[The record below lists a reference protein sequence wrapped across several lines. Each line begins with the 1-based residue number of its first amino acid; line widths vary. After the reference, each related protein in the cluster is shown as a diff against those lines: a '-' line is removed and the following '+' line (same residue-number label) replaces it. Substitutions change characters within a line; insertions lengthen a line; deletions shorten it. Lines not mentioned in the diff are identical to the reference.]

1 MGITEDILRQYAE
14 KRANKQGYLE
24 GFQARQGTY
33 DDIGY
38 ENGASNYLQLFSQG
52 GTNLLKAIDA
62 PNVRSNLQR
71 EEMMK
76 AEQLQNQRDQEAAKL
91 EATLLDRALK
101 QQQLDDD
108 KAYRQ
113 EQIALDKKRVAQEG
127 QRIAAQAARD
137 ARLDKEAD
145 IEQQL
150 KFMLNTAVADVTGK
164 AIAAKQNAAKLME
177 DLKGVDLTTDAAGNF
192 VAPSDATDVIKSKV
206 DKLNQANNFSVSDYS
221 RDVAGAIG
229 QQAGGRI
236 DPMALTTKLVNT
248 ANGYVDVGNKEI
260 DKRVA
265 ASDAIYDRKFQDEQL
280 KILTDVGIQPSSFSN
295 DFLGDKDLTA
305 SGELN
310 RNYFNEA
317 FKKAPGLQNVDR
329 SVYANAV
336 EQYNE
341 VRNSPEV
348 VKAIN
353 EGSLSEAMLNKAA
366 GNAISTAASTS
377 NWWMN
382 NTLNINLKEQLSSM
396 LPELKKFTSAK
407 KAIEGAR
414 KEFEEQKKTAAQKQ
428 RILAYGSNNQ

>member
-1 MGITEDILRQYAE
+1 MSITDDILRQYAE

-24 GFQARQGTY
+24 GFQVRQGTY

-76 AEQLQNQRDQEAAKL
+76 GEQLQNQRDQEAAKL
-91 EATLLDRALK
+91 EGTLLDRALN
-101 QQQLDDD
+101 QQKLDDD
-108 KAYRQ
+108 KKYRQ
-113 EQIALDKKRVAQEG
+113 EQIALDKQRIAQEG

-137 ARLDKEAD
+137 AKLDRQAD
-145 IEQQL
+145 TEQQL
-150 KFMLNTAVADVTGK
+150 KFMLNTAAADVTGK
-164 AIAAKQNAAKLME
+164 AIAAKQNAAKLMG

-192 VAPSDATDVIKSKV
+192 VAPAEATDDIKSKV

-229 QQAGGRI
+229 QQVGGRI

-265 ASDAIYDRKFQDEQL
+265 ASDAIYDRKFQDDQL
-280 KILTDVGIQPSSFSN
+280 KILADVGIQPSSFSN
-295 DFLGDKDLTA
+295 NFLGDKDLTA

-317 FKKAPGLQNVDR
+317 FEKAPGLQKVDP
-329 SVYANAV
+329 SVYANAA

-348 VKAIN
+348 VKAIK
-353 EGSLSEAMLNKAA
+353 EGRLSEAMLNKAA

-377 NWWMN
+377 NWWMD
-382 NTLNINLKEQLSSM
+382 NTLNIDLKDQLSSM
-396 LPELKKFTSAK
+396 LPELEKFTRAK

-414 KEFEEQKKTAAQKQ
+414 KELEEQKNTAAQKQ

>member
-1 MGITEDILRQYAE
+1 MSITDDILRQYTE

-91 EATLLDRALK
+91 EGTLLDRALD
-101 QQQLDDD
+101 QQKLDDD

-113 EQIALDKKRVAQEG
+113 EQIALDKQRIAQEG

-145 IEQQL
+145 AEQQL
-150 KFMLNTAVADVTGK
+150 KFMLNTAAADVSGK
-164 AIAAKQNAAKLME
+164 AIAAKQDAAKLMG

-192 VAPSDATDVIKSKV
+192 VAPAGATDDIKNKV
-206 DKLNQANNFSVSDYS
+206 DALNQANNFSVGDYAKS
-221 RDVAGAIG
+221 TASAVGRA
-229 QQAGGRI
+229 AGGRI
-236 DPMALTTKLVNT
+236 NPMALSAQLVNT
-248 ANGYVDVGNKEI
+248 ANGFVDAGNKEI

-265 ASDAIYDRKFQDEQL
+265 ASNALYDRKFQDYQRDL
-280 KILTDVGIQPSSFSN
+280 LIDSGIESNSFAN

-310 RNYFNEA
+310 RNYFNET
-317 FKKAPGLQNVDR
+317 FEKAPGLKGVDP
-329 SVYANAV
+329 SVYANAAK
-336 EQYNE
+336 QYNK

-353 EGSLSEAMLNKAA
+353 EGRLSEAMLNKAA

-377 NWWMN
+377 NWWMD
-382 NTLNINLKEQLSSM
+382 NTLNIDLEDQLSSM
-396 LPELKKFTSAK
+396 LPELEKFTRVK
-407 KAIEGAR
+407 KAMEDTR
-414 KEFEEQKKTAAQKQ
+414 KVYEEQKKTAAQKQ

>member
-1 MGITEDILRQYAE
+1 MSITDDILRQYAD

-76 AEQLQNQRDQEAAKL
+76 GEQLQNQRDQEAAKL
-91 EATLLDRALK
+91 EGTLLDRALN

-113 EQIALDKKRVAQEG
+113 EQIALDKQRIAQEG

-137 ARLDKEAD
+137 AKQDSQAD
-145 IEQQL
+145 QEQQL
-150 KFMLNTAVADVTGK
+150 KFMLNTAAADVTGN
-164 AIAAKQNAAKLME
+164 AIAAKQNAAKLMG
-177 DLKGVDLTTDAAGNF
+177 DLNGVDLTTDAAGNF
-192 VAPSDATDVIKSKV
+192 VAPSGATDVIKSKV
-206 DKLNQANNFSVSDYS
+206 AELNQANNFSVSDYAKK
-221 RDVAGAIG
+221 VASSIG
-229 QQAGGRI
+229 SQVGGRI
-236 DPMALTTKLVNT
+236 DPMALSTTLVNT
-248 ANGYVDVGNKEI
+248 ASGYVDAGNKEI
-260 DKRVA
+260 DKRVT

-280 KILTDVGIQPSSFSN
+280 NILTDAGIQPSSFSN

-310 RNYFNEA
+310 KNYFNEA
-317 FKKAPGLQNVDR
+317 FEKAPGLKNADP
-329 SVYANAV
+329 SVYANAT

-348 VKAIN
+348 VKAIK
-353 EGSLSEAMLNKAA
+353 EGRLSEAMLNKAA
-366 GNAISTAASTS
+366 GNAISTAASTA

-382 NTLNINLKEQLSSM
+382 NTLNIDLKDQLSSM
-396 LPELKKFTSAK
+396 LPELEKFTSAK
-407 KAIEGAR
+407 KAMEDTR
-414 KEFEEQKKTAAQKQ
+414 KVYEEQKKTAAQKQ

>member
-1 MGITEDILRQYAE
+1 MSITDDILKQYAE

-62 PNVRSNLQR
+62 TNVRSNLQR

-76 AEQLQNQRDQEAAKL
+76 SEQLQNERDQEAAKL
-91 EATLLDRALK
+91 EATVLDRALK

-108 KAYRQ
+108 KTYRQ
-113 EQIALDKKRVAQEG
+113 EQIALDKQKIALEG

-137 ARLDKEAD
+137 ARLYSQAD
-145 IEQQL
+145 QEQQL

-177 DLKGVDLTTDAAGNF
+177 DLKGVGLTTDAAGNF

-206 DKLNQANNFSVSDYS
+206 DKLNQFNNFSVSDYS
-221 RDVAGAIG
+221 RNVASAIG
-229 QQAGGRI
+229 HQVGGRI

-248 ANGYVDVGNKEI
+248 ANGYVDAGNKEI

-265 ASDAIYDRKFQDEQL
+265 ASDAIYDRKFQEEQL
-280 KILTDVGIQPSSFSN
+280 KILADEGIQPSSFSN
-295 DFLGDKDLTA
+295 NFLGDKDLTA

-317 FKKAPGLQNVDR
+317 FEKAPGLQKVDP

-336 EQYNE
+336 EQYNK

-353 EGSLSEAMLNKAA
+353 EGRLSEAMFNKAA

-377 NWWMN
+377 NWWMD
-382 NTLNINLKEQLSSM
+382 NTLNIDLEDQLSSM
-396 LPELKKFTSAK
+396 LPELEKYTRAK

-414 KEFEEQKKTAAQKQ
+414 KEFEEQKNTAAQKQ

>member
-1 MGITEDILRQYAE
+1 MSITDDILRQYAD

-76 AEQLQNQRDQEAAKL
+76 GEQLQNQRDQEAAKL
-91 EATLLDRALK
+91 EGTLLDRALN
-101 QQQLDDD
+101 QQELDDN

-113 EQIALDKKRVAQEG
+113 EQIALDKQRIAQEG

-145 IEQQL
+145 AEQQL
-150 KFMLNTAVADVTGK
+150 KFMLNTATADVTGK
-164 AIAAKQNAAKLME
+164 AIAAKQNAAKLMG

-192 VAPSDATDVIKSKV
+192 VAPPDATDAIKNKV
-206 DKLNQANNFSVSDYS
+206 DALNQANNFSVSDS
-221 RDVAGAIG
+221 ANTVASAVGRI
-229 QQAGGRI
+229 AGGRI
-236 DPMALTTKLVNT
+236 DPMALRNTLVNAAT
-248 ANGYVDVGNKEI
+248 SSVDAGNKEI
-260 DKRVA
+260 DKRVT
-265 ASDAIYDRKFQDEQL
+265 ASNAIYDRKLQDEYRN
-280 KILTDVGIQPSSFSN
+280 ILANEGITPSSFSN

-310 RNYFNEA
+310 KNYFNEA
-317 FKKAPGLQNVDR
+317 FEKAPGLKNADP
-329 SVYANAV
+329 SVYANAT

-348 VKAIN
+348 VKAIK
-353 EGSLSEAMLNKAA
+353 EGRLSEAMLNKAA
-366 GNAISTAASTS
+366 GNAISTAASTA

-382 NTLNINLKEQLSSM
+382 NTLNIDLKDQLSSM
-396 LPELKKFTSAK
+396 LPELEKFTSAK
-407 KAIEGAR
+407 KAMEDTR
-414 KEFEEQKKTAAQKQ
+414 KVYEEQKKTAAQKQ

>member
-1 MGITEDILRQYAE
+1 MSITDDILRQYAE

-33 DDIGY
+33 NDIGY
-38 ENGASNYLQLFSQG
+38 ENGASNYIQLFSQG

-62 PNVRSNLQR
+62 TNVRSNLQR

-76 AEQLQNQRDQEAAKL
+76 SEQLQNERDQEAARL
-91 EATLLDRALK
+91 EATVLDRALN
-101 QQQLDDD
+101 QQRLDDD
-108 KAYRQ
+108 KKYRQ
-113 EQIALDKKRVAQEG
+113 EQIALDKKRIALEG

-137 ARLDKEAD
+137 ARLDSQAD
-145 IEQQL
+145 QEQQL
-150 KFMLNTAVADVTGK
+150 KFMLNTAAADVTGK

-177 DLKGVDLTTDAAGNF
+177 DLKGVVLTTDAAGNF

-206 DKLNQANNFSVSDYS
+206 DKLNQFNNFSVSDYS
-221 RDVAGAIG
+221 RDVASAIG
-229 QQAGGRI
+229 HQVGGRI

-248 ANGYVDVGNKEI
+248 ANGYVDAGNKEI

-265 ASDAIYDRKFQDEQL
+265 ASDAIYDRKFQEEQL
-280 KILTDVGIQPSSFSN
+280 KILADEGIQPSSFSN

-317 FKKAPGLQNVDR
+317 FEKAPGLQKVDP

-336 EQYNE
+336 EQYNK

-353 EGSLSEAMLNKAA
+353 EGRLSEAMLNKAA

-377 NWWMN
+377 NWWMD
-382 NTLNINLKEQLSSM
+382 NTLNIDLEDQLSSM
-396 LPELKKFTSAK
+396 LPELEKYTRAK

-414 KEFEEQKKTAAQKQ
+414 KEFEEQKNTAAQKQ

>member
-1 MGITEDILRQYAE
+1 MSITDDILRQYAE

-38 ENGASNYLQLFSQG
+38 ENGASDYLQLFSQG

-91 EATLLDRALK
+91 ESTLLDRALK

-108 KAYRQ
+108 KTYRQ
-113 EQIALDKKRVAQEG
+113 EQIALDKQRIAQEG

-137 ARLDKEAD
+137 ARLDKQAEQ
-145 IEQQL
+145 EQQL
-150 KFMLNTAVADVTGK
+150 KFMLNTATADVTGK
-164 AIAAKQNAAKLME
+164 AIAAKQNAAKLMG
-177 DLKGVDLTTDAAGNF
+177 DLEGVDLTTDAAGNF
-192 VAPSDATDVIKSKV
+192 VAPADATDVIKNKV
-206 DKLNQANNFSVSDYS
+206 AELNQANNFSVSDYA
-221 RDVAGAIG
+221 RNVASTV
-229 QQAGGRI
+229 GGYI
-236 DPMALTTKLVNT
+236 DPMALTTHLVNT
-248 ANGYVDVGNKEI
+248 ANGYVDAGNKEI

-280 KILTDVGIQPSSFSN
+280 KILADEGIQPSAFSN
-295 DFLGDKDLTA
+295 DFLWDKDITA

-310 RNYFNEA
+310 RNYLNEA
-317 FKKAPGLQNVDR
+317 FEKAPGLKNADS
-329 SVYANAV
+329 SVYTDAV
-336 EQYNE
+336 EQYNA
-341 VRNSPEV
+341 VLNSPEV
-348 VKAIN
+348 VKAIK
-353 EGSLSEAMLNKAA
+353 EGRLSEAILNKAA
-366 GNAISTAASTS
+366 GNALSNAASTS

-382 NTLNINLKEQLSSM
+382 NTLNIDLKEQLSSM

-414 KEFEEQKKTAAQKQ
+414 KELEEQKKTAALKQ
-428 RILAYGSNNQ
+428 RIIAYRSNNQ

>member
-1 MGITEDILRQYAE
+1 MSITDDILRQYAD

-38 ENGASNYLQLFSQG
+38 ENGAGNYLQLFSQG

-91 EATLLDRALK
+91 EGTLLDRALN
-101 QQQLDDD
+101 QQKLDDD

-113 EQIALDKKRVAQEG
+113 EQIALDKQRIAQEG
-127 QRIAAQAARD
+127 QRIAVQAARD
-137 ARLDKEAD
+137 ARLDRQAEQ
-145 IEQQL
+145 EQQL
-150 KFMLNTAVADVTGK
+150 KFMLNTAVADVTGN
-164 AIAAKQNAAKLME
+164 AVTAKQNAAKLME

-192 VAPSDATDVIKSKV
+192 VAPSGATDDIKSKV
-206 DKLNQANNFSVSDYS
+206 DKLNQANNFSVSDYA
-221 RDVAGAIG
+221 RNVASAIG
-229 QQAGGRI
+229 HQAGGRI

-248 ANGYVDVGNKEI
+248 ANGYVDAGNKEI

-265 ASDAIYDRKFQDEQL
+265 ASDAIYDRKFQDDQL
-280 KILTDVGIQPSSFSN
+280 KILADVGIQPSSFSN
-295 DFLGDKDLTA
+295 NFLGDKDLTA

-317 FKKAPGLQNVDR
+317 FEKAPGLQKVDP
-329 SVYANAV
+329 SVYANAA
-336 EQYNE
+336 EQYNK

-348 VKAIN
+348 VKAIK
-353 EGSLSEAMLNKAA
+353 EGRLSEAMLNKAA
-366 GNAISTAASTS
+366 GNVISTAASTS
-377 NWWMN
+377 NWWMD
-382 NTLNINLKEQLSSM
+382 NTLNIDLEDQLSSM

>member
-1 MGITEDILRQYAE
+1 MSITDDILRQYAE

-38 ENGASNYLQLFSQG
+38 ENGASNYIQLFSQG

-62 PNVRSNLQR
+62 TNVRSNLQR

-76 AEQLQNQRDQEAAKL
+76 SEQLQNARDQEAARL
-91 EATLLDRALK
+91 EATVLDRALN
-101 QQQLDDD
+101 QQRLDDD
-108 KAYRQ
+108 KKYRQ
-113 EQIALDKKRVAQEG
+113 EQIALDKKRIALEG

-137 ARLDKEAD
+137 ARLDIQAD
-145 IEQQL
+145 QEQQL

-177 DLKGVDLTTDAAGNF
+177 DLKGVVLTTDAAGNF

-206 DKLNQANNFSVSDYS
+206 DKLNQFNNFSVSDYS
-221 RDVAGAIG
+221 RDVASAIG
-229 QQAGGRI
+229 HQVGGRI

-248 ANGYVDVGNKEI
+248 ANGYVDAGNKEI

-265 ASDAIYDRKFQDEQL
+265 ASNAIYDRKFQEEQL
-280 KILTDVGIQPSSFSN
+280 KILEDEGIQPSSFSN

-317 FKKAPGLQNVDR
+317 FEKAPGLQKVDP
-329 SVYANAV
+329 SVYANAA
-336 EQYNE
+336 EQYNK

-353 EGSLSEAMLNKAA
+353 EGRLSEAMLNKAA

-377 NWWMN
+377 NWWMD
-382 NTLNINLKEQLSSM
+382 NTLNIDLVGQLSSM
-396 LPELKKFTSAK
+396 LPELEKYTRAK

-414 KEFEEQKKTAAQKQ
+414 KEFEEQKNTAAQKQ

>member
-1 MGITEDILRQYAE
+1 MSITDDILRQYAD

-76 AEQLQNQRDQEAAKL
+76 GEQLQNQRDQEAAKL
-91 EATLLDRALK
+91 EGTLLDRALD
-101 QQQLDDD
+101 QQELDDN
-108 KAYRQ
+108 KTYRQ
-113 EQIALDKKRVAQEG
+113 EQIALDKQRIAQEG

-137 ARLDKEAD
+137 ARLDKQAD
-145 IEQQL
+145 QEQQL
-150 KFMLNTAVADVTGK
+150 KFMLNTAAADVTGN

-177 DLKGVDLTTDAAGNF
+177 DLKRVDLTTDAAGNF

-206 DKLNQANNFSVSDYS
+206 AELNQANNFSVSDYA
-221 RDVAGAIG
+221 RNVASAIG
-229 QQAGGRI
+229 SQVGGRI
-236 DPMALTTKLVNT
+236 NPMALSTTLVNT
-248 ANGYVDVGNKEI
+248 ASGYVDAGNKEI
-260 DKRVA
+260 DKRVT
-265 ASDAIYDRKFQDEQL
+265 ASDAIYDRKLQDEHH
-280 KILTDVGIQPSSFSN
+280 KILRDAGIESNSFSN

-310 RNYFNEA
+310 RNYFNESFEKA
-317 FKKAPGLQNVDR
+317 LGLKKSDS
-329 SVYANAV
+329 SVYTDAA

-348 VKAIN
+348 VKAIK
-353 EGSLSEAMLNKAA
+353 EGRLSEAMLNKAA

-377 NWWMN
+377 NWWMD
-382 NTLNINLKEQLSSM
+382 NTLNIDLKGQLSSM
-396 LPELKKFTSAK
+396 LPELEKFTGAK
-407 KAIEGAR
+407 KAMEDTR
-414 KEFEEQKKTAAQKQ
+414 KVFEEQKKTAAQKQ

>member
-1 MGITEDILRQYAE
+1 MSITDDILRQYTE

-91 EATLLDRALK
+91 EGTLLDRALD
-101 QQQLDDD
+101 QQKLDDD
-108 KAYRQ
+108 KTYRQ
-113 EQIALDKKRVAQEG
+113 EQIALDKQRIAQEG

-137 ARLDKEAD
+137 ARLNKEAD
-145 IEQQL
+145 AEQQL
-150 KFMLNTAVADVTGK
+150 KFMLNTAAADVSGK
-164 AIAAKQNAAKLME
+164 AIAAKQDAAKLMG

-192 VAPSDATDVIKSKV
+192 VAPAGATDDIKNKV
-206 DKLNQANNFSVSDYS
+206 DALNQANNFSVGDYAKS
-221 RDVAGAIG
+221 TASAVGRA
-229 QQAGGRI
+229 AGGRI
-236 DPMALTTKLVNT
+236 NPMALSAQLVNT
-248 ANGYVDVGNKEI
+248 ANGFVDTGNKEI

-265 ASDAIYDRKFQDEQL
+265 ASNALYDRKFQDEQFN
-280 KILTDVGIQPSSFSN
+280 ILADAGIQPSSFSN

-317 FKKAPGLQNVDR
+317 FEKAPGLQNVDP
-329 SVYANAV
+329 SVYANAAK
-336 EQYNE
+336 QYNK

-353 EGSLSEAMLNKAA
+353 EGRLSEAMLNKAA

-377 NWWMN
+377 NWWMD
-382 NTLNINLKEQLSSM
+382 NTLNIDLEDQLSSM
-396 LPELKKFTSAK
+396 LPELEKFTRAK
-407 KAIEGAR
+407 KDIENAR
-414 KEFEEQKKTAAQKQ
+414 RVVDEKKKTAAQIQ

>member
-1 MGITEDILRQYAE
+1 MSITDDILRQYAE

-33 DDIGY
+33 NDIGY
-38 ENGASNYLQLFSQG
+38 ENGASNYIQLFSQG

-62 PNVRSNLQR
+62 TNVRSNLQR

-76 AEQLQNQRDQEAAKL
+76 SEQLQNERDQEAARL
-91 EATLLDRALK
+91 EATVLDRALN
-101 QQQLDDD
+101 QQRLDDD
-108 KAYRQ
+108 KKYRQ
-113 EQIALDKKRVAQEG
+113 EQIALDKKRIALEG

-137 ARLDKEAD
+137 ARLDIQAD
-145 IEQQL
+145 QERQL

-177 DLKGVDLTTDAAGNF
+177 DLKGVVLTTDAAGNF

-221 RDVAGAIG
+221 RDVASAIG
-229 QQAGGRI
+229 RQVGGRI

-248 ANGYVDVGNKEI
+248 ANGYVDAGNKEI

-265 ASDAIYDRKFQDEQL
+265 ASDAIYDRKFQEEQL
-280 KILTDVGIQPSSFSN
+280 KILADEGIQPSSFSN
-295 DFLGDKDLTA
+295 NFLGDKDLTA

-317 FKKAPGLQNVDR
+317 FEKAPGLQKVDP
-329 SVYANAV
+329 SVYANAS
-336 EQYNE
+336 EQYNK

-353 EGSLSEAMLNKAA
+353 EGRLSEAMLNKAA

-377 NWWMN
+377 NWWMD
-382 NTLNINLKEQLSSM
+382 NTLNIDLEDQLSSM
-396 LPELKKFTSAK
+396 LPELEKYTRAK

-414 KEFEEQKKTAAQKQ
+414 KEFEEQKNTAAQKQ